1 MVCPFLIYISYS
13 FMMPFYFNLLFI
25 IAAFNACTTD
35 NSDNIIKEEE
45 FVRFEYD
52 LENLEVSNLYI
63 GPEDKGIIENTGMIN
78 EASGM
83 SSCRSNHT
91 ILWVHNDSG
100 HAAHLHAVG
109 SNGEN
114 LGYFWV
120 RGTGNR
126 DWEDM
131 CVGPGPQEGVQ
142 YVYIGD
148 IGDNNAQ
155 YKEILINRFPEPN
168 MVGVDSFSIN
178 DIPSDQVDRIIF
190 KYPEGPRDAETLMID
205 PWTKDLYIV
214 TKREVRSSLYIA
226 KYPYDLTNVNYLKKI
241 AEFPF
246 NRAIAGDIST
256 DGTNIVIK
264 TDRRLYYWK
273 RGQNETIIDALKK
286 QPILLPYFVEPQ
298 GESFAW
304 SVNSDL
310 YYTLSEQSGDTKPRL
325 YVYSK
330 K

>member
-1 MVCPFLIYISYS
+1 
-13 FMMPFYFNLLFI
+13 MPFKFNLLLLILLFG
-25 IAAFNACTTD
+25 ACAKVSPD
-35 NSDNIIKEEE
+35 KNIKDDE
-45 FVRFEYD
+45 FVRFDYNLQE
-52 LENLEVSNLYI
+52 LEVSTQYN
-63 GPEDKGIIENTGMIN
+63 GPEDKGVIDNAGMIH
-78 EASGM
+78 EASGIA
-83 SSCRSNHT
+83 SCRSNPN

-100 HAAHLHAVG
+100 NAAHLHAVG
-109 SNGEN
+109 INGEN
-114 LGYFWV
+114 LGFFWV

-131 CVGPGPQEGVQ
+131 CIGPGPQEGIQ
-142 YVYIGD
+142 YIYIGD

-168 MVGVDSFSIN
+168 MAEMDTFSIG
-178 DIPSDQVDRIIF
+178 DIPSEQVDRIKF

-214 TKREVRSSLYIA
+214 TKREARSSLYIA
-226 KYPYDLTNVNYLKKI
+226 KYPYDLTNVNFLKKI
-241 AEFPF
+241 GEFPF
-246 NRAIAGDIST
+246 NRALAGDISS

-273 RGQNETIIDALKK
+273 RHQNETIIDALKK

-304 SVNSDL
+304 SVNSKL
-310 YYTLSEQSGDTKPRL
+310 YFTLSEQSGDILPKL
-325 YVYSK
+325 YIYSQL
-330 K
+330 